1 MSLLNYFERK
11 PNNPEDSLS
20 KTTGEIN
27 HGLTDREREEVIKQ
41 LEPNSEQKGK
51 KRTKYCTWSPQ
62 QRAEI
67 GQYAALNQSS
77 NFEVFSAV
85 SQHQKANC

>member
-27 HGLTDREREEVIKQ
+27 HGLPDREREEGIKQ
-41 LEPNSEQKGK
+41 LEPNSELNGK
-51 KRTKYCTWSPQ
+51 KHKSTAR
-62 QRAEI
+62 
-67 GQYAALNQSS
+67 GHHS
-77 NFEVFSAV
+77 NE
-85 SQHQKANC
+85 QK